1 MTKEM
6 IIIISLA
13 SVCGIAIIVNIVQ
26 AILHRKQT
34 KKVAETISAYIASR
48 NEEEEQR
55 NLPAPIEESE
65 IPLSERIA
73 TTQAFMEFIE
83 TQVKLRI
90 ISERRWEIFL
100 KTKNKNLDVDKVIQE
115 VSTDIWKSIHENVK
129 KSSTLIVS
137 EDFLMKFVTDTV
149 TTTYLIYINEN
160 VADQL

>member
-1 MTKEM
+1 MNKEM

-26 AILHRKQT
+26 AILHRKQN

-48 NEEEEQR
+48 NEETQAALPVMEE
-55 NLPAPIEESE
+55 PD
-65 IPLSERIA
+65 IPLSERIS
-73 TTQAFMEFIE
+73 TTQALMSFIE
-83 TQVKLRI
+83 NQVKLRI

-100 KTKNKNLDVDKVIQE
+100 KTKNKNLDVDKVIHD
-115 VSTDIWKSIHENVK
+115 VSMDIWNSIHENVK
-129 KSSTLIVS
+129 KSNSLIVD
-137 EDFLMKFVTDTV
+137 EAFLMKYVTDTV